1 MNFSDFLNNLT
12 ALNFSHYPSA
22 TPATLFLDVSSF
34 LVVEMGLHLLRGS
47 TELVGDYLSGSG
59 SGSGGSVTSYFTED
73 PLRGFDSVTYCLVRG
88 SAVGLVVCLRVL
100 AEIHSVDILCV
111 DICRI
116 VFCSSLA

>member
-47 TELVGDYLSGSG
+47 TELVGDYLSG